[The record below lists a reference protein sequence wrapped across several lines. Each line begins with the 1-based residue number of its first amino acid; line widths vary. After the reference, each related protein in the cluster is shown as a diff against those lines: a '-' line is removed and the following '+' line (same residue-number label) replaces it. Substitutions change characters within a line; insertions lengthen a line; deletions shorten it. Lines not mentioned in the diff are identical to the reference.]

1 MSESLLLHLLL
12 VPFLAFFSFCFFI
25 LYCSDVFRFVLFL
38 SITSLFVSNEKEK
51 GVEPKRVE
59 VERNREEER
68 EGETTM
74 SIYYGRKKSIFNEI
88 KS

>member
-1 MSESLLLHLLL
+1 
-12 VPFLAFFSFCFFI
+12 
-25 LYCSDVFRFVLFL
+25 
-38 SITSLFVSNEKEK
+38 
-51 GVEPKRVE
+51 VEPKRVE